1 MNDEQLTRLFRSLD
15 EPAEPRAAFADSL
28 FADLERMTSGAIIRR
43 RTSVRW
49 LLVAATLLLV
59 ASLGA
64 ALAVG
69 SGLIKLPFV
78 VDVVSPTPSA
88 SATTLG
94 SGTPAP
100 SSSASTT
107 PTASPSSAATAIV
120 IDGLAKSTVD
130 GLTVR
135 ATPGT
140 AGARLGTIDT
150 GEMGFVLAGPVSAD
164 GYAWYQLA
172 ALGLPPNAGC
182 EPPFLTTPFNCPDWL
197 GWVAAGQPGQPWLEA
212 TTLPCPASPM
222 NLDALVNAPPPL
234 GPRTALERLAC
245 YGSTSIR
252 VRGWWPQIPAGDGLG
267 GLCGP
272 PVNPNPFWLVCQN
285 LNYNG
290 LVISESAGF
299 EGVGLKVSIDPATGV
314 TMPPRGQWVEVLG
327 HLDDPAARDCA
338 PLSGTG
344 GEQDPVR
351 VVLTCRS
358 ELVAESVTPVA
369 GPY

>member
-1 MNDEQLTRLFRSLD
+1 MTDLHGRFKALDSGSAPDLWYEIQERAMATAPTTRRGGTWVLI
-15 EPAEPRAAFADSL
+15 A
-28 FADLERMTSGAIIRR
+28 
-43 RTSVRW
+43 
-49 LLVAATLLLV
+49 VALLL
-59 ASLGA
+59 

-69 SGLIKLPFV
+69 GAVLVGSGIVKLPFIV
-78 VDVVSPTPSA
+78 VVA
-88 SATTLG
+88 SATPEPSAASQG

-100 SSSASTT
+100 SQSASTT
-107 PTASPSSAATAIV
+107 PTASPSPV

-150 GEMGFVLAGPVSAD
+150 GAMGFVLAGPVSAD

-182 EPPFLTTPFNCPDWL
+182 EPPFQTTPFNCPDWL
-197 GWVAAGQPGQPWLEA
+197 GWVAAGQPGSQPWLA
-212 TTLPCPASPM
+212 PTTLPCPASPM
-222 NLDALVNAPPPL
+222 NLEALILEPA
-234 GPRTALERLAC
+234 PRTPLERLAC

-252 VRGWWPQIPAGDGLG
+252 VRGWWPQIPDDAGLG
-267 GLCGP
+267 GACGRVVP
-272 PVNPNPFWLVCQN
+272 PNPAWLVCQN
-285 LNYNG
+285 INYNG
-290 LVISESAGF
+290 LSISESAGF
-299 EGVGLKVSIDPATGV
+299 EGVGVKISIDPATGV
-314 TMPPRGQWVEVLG
+314 TMPPRGQWVEVVG

-338 PLSGTG
+338 PVASGD
-344 GEQDPVR
+344 QDPVK

-358 ELVAESVTPVA
+358 ELVAESVTSVG

>member
-1 MNDEQLTRLFRSLD
+1 MNDEQLTHLFRSLD

-28 FADLERMTSGAIIRR
+28 FADLERMTSGAIIRQ

-49 LLVAATLLLV
+49 LLLAATLLLV

-64 ALAVG
+64 VAIG
-69 SGLIKLPFV
+69 SGVIKLPFV
-78 VDVVSPTPSA
+78 LVVASATPEPSTPSA
-88 SATTLG
+88 SAT
-94 SGTPAP
+94 PAP
-100 SSSASTT
+100 SQSTSTT
-107 PTASPSSAATAIV
+107 PTASPSPGAGGIV
-120 IDGLAKSTVD
+120 IDSLAKSTVA

-150 GEMGFVLAGPVSAD
+150 GQMGFVLAGPVSAD

-172 ALGLPPNAGC
+172 APGLPPNAGC

-197 GWVAAGQPGQPWLEA
+197 GWVAAGPPGSQPWLEA

-222 NLDALVNAPPPL
+222 NLEALILQPS
-234 GPRTALERLAC
+234 PRTPLERLAC
-245 YGSTSIR
+245 YGSTSIT
-252 VRGWWPQIPAGDGLG
+252 VRGWWPQIPAGAGLG

-285 LNYNG
+285 LNYNQ
-290 LVISESAGF
+290 LVISESEGF
-299 EGVGLKVSIDPATGV
+299 EGVGMKVSIDPATGM
-314 TMPPRGQWVEVLG
+314 TMPPRGQWVEVVG

-338 PLSGTG
+338 PVGSGG
-344 GEQDPVR
+344 PDPVR
-351 VVLTCRS
+351 VVLTCRT
-358 ELVAESVTPVA
+358 EFALESVAPVA

>member
-15 EPAEPRAAFADSL
+15 EPAEPRAAFADTL

-49 LLVAATLLLV
+49 LLLAATLLLV

-64 ALAVG
+64 LAVG
-69 SGLIKLPFV
+69 SGLLKLPFI

-88 SATTLG
+88 SATTLD

-100 SSSASTT
+100 SSSTSTT
-107 PTASPSSAATAIV
+107 PTPGPSTAAGTIV

-130 GLTVR
+130 DLRVR

-140 AGARLGTIDT
+140 AGAQLGTINT
-150 GEMGFVLAGPVSAD
+150 GQVGFVVAGPVSAD

-172 ALGLPPNAGC
+172 GPGLPPNAGC
-182 EPPFLTTPFNCPDWL
+182 EPPFQTTPFSCPDWL
-197 GWVAAGQPGQPWLEA
+197 GWVAAGQPSSQPWLEA

-222 NLDALVNAPPPL
+222 NVEALIMEPA
-234 GPRTALERLAC
+234 PRTPLERLAC
-245 YGSTSIR
+245 YRSTSIR
-252 VRGWWPQIPAGDGLG
+252 VRGWFAPIPDGAGLG
-267 GLCGP
+267 GLCT
-272 PVNPNPFWLVCQN
+272 PVGEPDVTWLVCQN
-285 LNYNG
+285 LNYNK
-290 LVISESAGF
+290 LVISESEGF
-299 EGVGLKVSIDPATGV
+299 EGVGMNISIDPATGV
-314 TMPPRGQWVEVLG
+314 TMPPRGQWLEVVG

-338 PLSGTG
+338 PVDS
-344 GEQDPVR
+344 GEQDPLR
-351 VVLTCRS
+351 VVLTCRT

>member
-1 MNDEQLTRLFRSLD
+1 
-15 EPAEPRAAFADSL
+15 
-28 FADLERMTSGAIIRR
+28 
-43 RTSVRW
+43 
-49 LLVAATLLLV
+49 
-59 ASLGA
+59 LGA

-88 SATTLG
+88 SATAPG

-100 SSSASTT
+100 SSSTT
-107 PTASPSSAATAIV
+107 PTASSSPAAGAIV

-130 GLTVR
+130 GLRVR

-140 AGARLGTIDT
+140 AGALLGTIDT
-150 GEMGFVLAGPVSAD
+150 GQLAFVVAGPISAD

-172 ALGLPPNAGC
+172 APGLPLNAGC
-182 EPPFLTTPFNCPDWL
+182 EPPFQTTPFNCPDWL
-197 GWVAAGQPGQPWLEA
+197 GWVAAGQSGSQPWLEA
-212 TTLPCPASPM
+212 VTWPCPASPM
-222 NLDALVNAPPPL
+222 NLDALVNAPAPL

-252 VRGWWPQIPAGDGLG
+252 VRGWWPQVPDGAGLG
-267 GLCGP
+267 GACGP
-272 PVNPNPFWLVCQN
+272 VVKPNPAWLVCQN
-285 LNYNG
+285 INYNG
-290 LVISESAGF
+290 LSISESAGF
-299 EGVGLKVSIDPATGV
+299 EGAAMTISIDPASGV

-338 PLSGTG
+338 PLSATG
-344 GEQDPVR
+344 GEQDPVK
-351 VVLTCRS
+351 VVLTCRT
-358 ELVAESVTPVA
+358 EFALESVTPVA

>member
-43 RTSVRW
+43 RTSVGW

-64 ALAVG
+64 AFAIG
-69 SGLIKLPFV
+69 GGLLKLPFV

-88 SATTLG
+88 SATTLE
-94 SGTPAP
+94 SNPPP
-100 SSSASTT
+100 SQSASTT
-107 PTASPSSAATAIV
+107 PTATSSAAASEIV
-120 IDGLAKSTVD
+120 VDGLVRSTVD
-130 GLTVR
+130 GLRVR

-140 AGARLGTIDT
+140 TGAQLGTIDT
-150 GEMGFVLAGPVSAD
+150 GEPAFVVAGPVSAD
-164 GYAWYQLA
+164 GYAWYQVS

-182 EPPFLTTPFNCPDWL
+182 ETPFLTTPFNCPDWL

-222 NLDALVNAPPPL
+222 NLDAIVWIAEP
-234 GPRTALERLAC
+234 GPSTPIERLAC
-245 YGSTSIR
+245 YGSNSIR
-252 VRGWWPQIPAGDGLG
+252 VRGWWPQLPAGGLG
-267 GLCGP
+267 GACGLVVP
-272 PVNPNPFWLVCQN
+272 PNPAWLVCQN
-285 LNYNG
+285 INDNELF
-290 LVISESAGF
+290 ISENEEF
-299 EGVGLKVSIDPATGV
+299 VVGMKVSIDPAAGV
-314 TMPPRGQWVEVLG
+314 TMPPRGQWVQVVG

-338 PLSGTG
+338 PVASGS
-344 GEQDPVR
+344 QDPDR
-351 VVLTCRS
+351 VVLTCRT
-358 ELVAESVTPVA
+358 EFVLESVTPVA